1 MATSKQIQQVRIG
14 AYVFK
19 LGGYVPFA
27 GFPINIDSWNVNINY
42 TPDFLGDA
50 LQQALTGYER
60 GGTMGWRAI
69 ANIDLNNTRPAQ
81 ATEILK
87 LLNVMQSQFNRQF
100 YPQTGTVNAGT
111 ASSSTVVITNGVQ
124 INNHYTGLILFNTA
138 ENEGY
143 KITDYVGSTRVATL
157 NGNTSTWSGDPIQ
170 VLVPPAYPTIIGL
183 APDTNDNN
191 IEFYNIESGSTFGIQ
206 RELTIGTQSISFQ
219 LRGVQRKQIIPDNV
233 RIG

>member
-1 MATSKQIQQVRIG
+1 MATGKQILQVRIG

-27 GFPINIDSWNVNINY
+27 GFPVNIDCWNIDINY

-50 LQQALTGYER
+50 IQQALTGYER

-69 ANIDLNNTRPAQ
+69 ANIELNNTTSAQ

-100 YPQTGTVNAGT
+100 YPQTGTVSAGT
-111 ASSSTVVITNGVQ
+111 VTSSTVVITNGVQ

-143 KITDYVGSTRVATL
+143 KITDYVGSTRVATVD
-157 NGNTSTWSGDPIQ
+157 GNTTTWSGDPIQ

-191 IEFYNIESGSTFGIQ
+191 IEFYNIESGTTFGIQ
-206 RELTIGTQSISFQ
+206 RELTVGLQSIGFQ